1 MKLRLACA
9 TLLLAVAGVGSSWAE
24 EGAPAAAKADPA
36 KGAEKAGQ
44 ICVACHGANG
54 VSMIPQNPSLAGQG
68 ADYIVKQL
76 NNFKGLPKKDQAR
89 NNPIMAAQAA
99 MLTDDDMRN
108 VGAYYASQKPR
119 ILAARNKDTVALGQQ
134 IYRAGIADRGIAA
147 CAGCH
152 GATGAGLP
160 SQYPRLG
167 GQHAE
172 YTEAQMKAWRS
183 GERANDP
190 NAMMRSVAA
199 RLTDREIAAVSD
211 YIAGLH

>member
-1 MKLRLACA
+1 MNLRLAMA
-9 TLLLAVAGVGSSWAE
+9 TLLLACVGVGAASAE
-24 EGAPAAAKADPA
+24 DVKPARGDAARGATKAA
-36 KGAEKAGQ
+36 G
-44 ICVACHGANG
+44 ICVACHGPG
-54 VSMIPQNPSLAGQG
+54 GMSMIPQNPSLAGQG
-68 ADYIVKQL
+68 ADYIAKQL
-76 NNFKGLPKKDQAR
+76 HNFKGQPKASDAR
-89 NNPIMAAQAA
+89 NNPIMGAQVAALSDQD
-99 MLTDDDMRN
+99 MLDL
-108 VGAYYASQKPR
+108 GAYYAAQKPR
-119 ILAARNKDTVALGQQ
+119 ILAARNKDTVQLGEQ
-134 IYRAGIADRGIAA
+134 IYRAGIADRGVPA

-199 RLTDREIAAVSD
+199 RLSDREIAAVSD